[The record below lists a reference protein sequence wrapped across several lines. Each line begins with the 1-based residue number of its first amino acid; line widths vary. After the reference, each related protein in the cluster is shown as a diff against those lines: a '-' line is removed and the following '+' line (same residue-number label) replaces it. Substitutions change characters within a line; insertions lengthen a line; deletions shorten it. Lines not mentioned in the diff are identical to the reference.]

1 MVQARKLSRERER
14 FDKNGIRNLHLS
26 DFAARYVAQRPR
38 EARIVVA
45 AALEAAA
52 RQCEVQESA
61 EVPESLERFVKQDST
76 GEEFLGVTKAAE
88 LLKITRATVYAWVN
102 KNVLL
107 GWRSTKRGLTIPKEQ
122 ILGPGKVV
130 PGIAKIAAVIDNPEL
145 AWAFLSQEW
154 PFADDT
160 ARPLDK
166 LKAGKID
173 EVVHASSGFGMD
185 FS

>member
-1 MVQARKLSRERER
+1 MAQSQKL
-14 FDKNGIRNLHLS
+14 FPDATHADKQGIRNLYLS
-26 DFAARYVAQRPR
+26 DVAARYLAQRPR
-38 EARIVVA
+38 EARVVVA

-52 RQCEVQESA
+52 KQCEVQESA
-61 EVPESLERFVKQDST
+61 EIPQSLKRFVQRASD

-107 GWRSTKRGLTIPKEQ
+107 GWRSTKRGLIIPKEQ

-130 PGIAKIAAVIDNPEL
+130 PGISKIIAIIDNPEL
-145 AWAFLSQEW
+145 AWAFLTQEW

-166 LKAGKID
+166 LRAGKID

>member
-1 MVQARKLSRERER
+1 MVQARKLSRGQEK
-14 FDKNGIRNLHLS
+14 FDKDGIHNLHLS
-26 DFAARYVAQRPR
+26 DIAARYLAQRPR
-38 EARIVVA
+38 EARVVVA

-61 EVPESLERFVKQDST
+61 EVPESLERFVKQVAT

-88 LLKITRATVYAWVN
+88 FLKITRATVYAWVSR
-102 KNVLL
+102 NVLL
-107 GWRSTKRGLTIPKEQ
+107 GWRSTKRGLIIPKEQ

-130 PGIAKIAAVIDNPEL
+130 PGISEIIAIIDNPEL
-145 AWAFLSQEW
+145 AWAFLTQEW